1 MKRFVI
7 ITGLSGAGKSSALK
21 FFEDTGYYCIDNL
34 PCTLIPEVI
43 EFLERAKRQK
53 DKIALTLDIREEEFF
68 EHFENS
74 LEMLEKK
81 GKKFTLIFL
90 EAKKEIIMRRFE
102 ETRRRHPLQ
111 KKGFNLEEAV
121 EKEMEMLRGLKERS
135 AVILDTSELTIWEL
149 RNKLKQI
156 FKEETV
162 MYIEIITFGFKYGI
176 PSQIDLLFDVRFLP
190 NPFYI
195 PEFKGLTGKDEPVKK
210 FILEKKETREF
221 LSRIKGFL
229 EFLLPLY
236 EKEGKIFLVIGFGCT
251 GGAHRSVV
259 IGEEVK
265 RIIEERGYSV
275 SIQHRDIE
283 K

>member
-7 ITGLSGAGKSSALK
+7 ITGLSGAGKSSVLK

-34 PCTLIPEVI
+34 PCTLIPYVI
-43 EFLERAKRQK
+43 EFLEQAKGQK

-68 EHFENS
+68 EQFEHS
-74 LEMLEKK
+74 LEMLERK
-81 GKKFTLIFL
+81 GKKFILIFL

-121 EKEMEMLRGLKERS
+121 EKETEMLRGLKERS
-135 AVILDTSELTIWEL
+135 SLILDTSDLTIWDL

-156 FKEETV
+156 FEEITP
-162 MYIEIITFGFKYGI
+162 MHIEIITFGFKYGI

-195 PEFKGLTGKDEPVKK
+195 ERFKNLTGEDEEVKK
-210 FILEKKETREF
+210 FVLEKGETKEF
-221 LSRIKGFL
+221 LSRL
-229 EFLLPLY
+229 ENLFNLILPLY

-265 RIIEERGYSV
+265 KIIEKIGYKV
-275 SIQHRDIE
+275 SLQHRDI
-283 K
+283 KK